1 VIRIAAT
8 GDVHFGE
15 DSAGTL
21 RPCLERIDRDADVL
35 LLAGDLTKSGDP
47 RQAEVL
53 ARELTELPVP
63 VVTVLGNHDYHSDRQ
78 DEVRAVLEAAGVT
91 VLEGESL
98 VLSVDGA
105 DVGVAGGKGFG
116 GGFTGSS
123 GTEFGE
129 PQMKAFIHHS
139 RTLAENL
146 ERALAE
152 IDGVDVKI
160 ALTHYSPVRDTL
172 QGEAAEIYPFLGTY
186 LLAEAV
192 DRAGADLALHGHAH
206 HGSEKGVTPGG
217 VNVRNVAMPVLH
229 RPYAVYTFDAPQRSR
244 ERVRAGVE
252 SAE

>member
-21 RPCLERIDRDADVL
+21 RPCFERIDRDADVL
-35 LLAGDLTKSGDP
+35 LIAGDLTKYGDP
-47 RQAEVL
+47 GQAEVL
-53 ARELTELPVP
+53 ARELQDLPVP

-78 DEVRAVLEAAGVT
+78 DEVRAVLGRVGVT
-91 VLEGESL
+91 VLEGEH
-98 VLSVDGA
+98 VVIDVNGA
-105 DVGVAGGKGFG
+105 DVGIAGGKGFG

-129 PQMKAFIHHS
+129 PQMKAFIRHS
-139 RTLAENL
+139 TTLAENL

-152 IDGVDVKI
+152 IERVDMKI
-160 ALTHYSPVRDTL
+160 ALMHYSPIRETL
-172 QGEAAEIYPFLGTY
+172 QGEPAEIFPFLGTF

-192 DRAGADLALHGHAH
+192 DRTGVDLALHGHAH

-217 VNVRNVAMPVLH
+217 VNVRNVAMPVLR
-229 RPYAVYTFDAPQRSR
+229 RPYAVYTFERSR
-244 ERVRAGVE
+244 GERRPE
-252 SAE
+252 PISALVD